1 LGFCWC
7 THFIEVK
14 ANELIE
20 MFFIDNGHLMGY
32 DGHSVH
38 LSGYKMA
45 LIASNKVG
53 TFINLKLI

>member
-1 LGFCWC
+1 
-7 THFIEVK
+7 
-14 ANELIE
+14 
-20 MFFIDNGHLMGY
+20 MGY

-53 TFINLKLI
+53 TFLSYL